1 MPAVPRCVV
10 GSVAERGRDVF
21 LIPPLTE
28 IRSTHTAHSP
38 ESPHYTPHSEST
50 QLKDLHMQPLDSSQ
64 GLADYSLFK
73 NHCQVFTVNHGLRK
87 RDGRGVTSKVNTGAY
102 VDLVLYICHSVS
114 GGGNWSKMQ
123 NKRKEQWAIDVFA
136 CFFSVEDQNVRSQV

>member
-1 MPAVPRCVV
+1 MPAVPKCVV
-10 GSVAERGRDVF
+10 GWVAERGRERDVF

-28 IRSTHTAHSP
+28 IRSTHRAHSP
-38 ESPHYTPHSEST
+38 ESPQYTPHSEST
-50 QLKDLHMQPLDSSQ
+50 QLKDMHMQPLDSSQ

-114 GGGNWSKMQ
+114 GGGN
-123 NKRKEQWAIDVFA
+123 
-136 CFFSVEDQNVRSQV
+136 